1 MQLRPATL
9 QDRPGIIHL
18 LKDSLGESMIP
29 KSEGLWNWKHEQ
41 NPAGASFVLLAEEEG
56 QLIGVRAFMQW
67 NWQWGDKKYKGIRAV
82 DTATHPAHQ
91 GKGIFRKLTMK
102 QLELCKEQ
110 GIDFVFNTPNEQSRP
125 GYLKMGWQAQG
136 RMPLKLQ
143 PMRPVS
149 TAINILLKKSKT
161 TLKMETSDWNKVLSS
176 FADRQPITPSG
187 IHTPYSVSYMSWRY
201 ANNPLFPYYFLTDY
215 QNYLL
220 VYRPKE
226 HSKYLELRIT
236 DFFLFNRPGNSLRAS
251 IRKQLRDAA
260 QKMKADFIAI
270 SGNVHAEYRQHLG
283 GMGPIPVRSSGP
295 IVTLRDLNV
304 TDIFG
309 QLMETKNWSYSLGD
323 MELF

>member
-9 QDRPGIIHL
+9 QDRPGIINL

-67 NWQWGDKKYKGIRAV
+67 DWQWGDKKYKGIRAV

-149 TAINILLKKSKT
+149 TAINILLKKSKNAPVLAT
-161 TLKMETSDWNKVLSS
+161 ADWNKALST
-176 FADRQPITPSG
+176 FAGKQPVSPSG
-187 IHTPYSVSYMSWRY
+187 IHTPYSTAYLSWRY
-201 ANNPLFPYYFLTDY
+201 ATNPLFPYYFLTDY

-226 HSKYLELRIT
+226 HSKYLELRVT
-236 DFFLFNRPGNSLRAS
+236 DFFLFGKSADS
-251 IRKQLRDAA
+251 IRGDVKKKLKQAA
-260 QKMKADFIAI
+260 KDMKADFIAI
-270 SGNVHAEYRQHLG
+270 SGNVHTEYRQYLG
-283 GMGPIPVRSSGP
+283 GMGPIPVRQSGP

-304 TDIFG
+304 TDIFSKMMDAG
-309 QLMETKNWSYSLGD
+309 NWSYSLGD